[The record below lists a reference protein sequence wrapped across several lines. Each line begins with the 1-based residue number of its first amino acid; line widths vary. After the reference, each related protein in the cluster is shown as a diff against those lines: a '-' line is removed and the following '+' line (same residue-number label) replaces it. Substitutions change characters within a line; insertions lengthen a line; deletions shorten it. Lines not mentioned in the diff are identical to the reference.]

1 MWKDAHLWL
10 SAEIKAFKTVWV
22 SFLQAAG
29 HVPAAGDVCAV
40 LAVCAV
46 LSSTVPV
53 PPEQSFSS
61 AGRGLEP
68 SSDASLALGLGLTVF
83 ADRVKHSIHF
93 SAPKDL
99 FPAALRHSESLYLS
113 DWR

>member
-1 MWKDAHLWL
+1 M
-10 SAEIKAFKTVWV
+10 
-22 SFLQAAG
+22 
-29 HVPAAGDVCAV
+29 CAV
-40 LAVCAV
+40 LAVRAV
-46 LSSTVPV
+46 LSSTVPI

-68 SSDASLALGLGLTVF
+68 SSDVSLALGLDLTVF

>member
-1 MWKDAHLWL
+1 M
-10 SAEIKAFKTVWV
+10 
-22 SFLQAAG
+22 
-29 HVPAAGDVCAV
+29 CAV

-68 SSDASLALGLGLTVF
+68 SSDASLALGLDLTVF